1 VEIETDKGV
10 EPYDKERIARSC
22 ARERQVEGVKCSSSQ
37 TPSLEPSC
45 TGKI

>member
-1 VEIETDKGV
+1 MEIETDKGV

-37 TPSLEPSC
+37 TSLKPSC